1 METTI
6 TYEFL
11 YDLLRREK
19 DRTELQN
26 LEEEFYEKTVKY
38 MEEKKD
44 ILNSQEEKESI
55 FTGSEVQKTRKQI
68 ENIQKIIKE
77 LYETREQK
85 ILKLSVISSKMSNHS
100 NNRENMLNEERKFY
114 EDITYTL
121 NNYRENLLN
130 NLVRGKTINL
140 ETTKLLEKEDKPK
153 HLKKQVMPTNSRKS
167 VKFINEVPSFVG
179 TDLTVYG
186 PFQKEDIAKIPLDI
200 ANLLIKS
207 KKVIE
212 NENS

>member
-1 METTI
+1 
-6 TYEFL
+6 
-11 YDLLRREK
+11 
-19 DRTELQN
+19 
-26 LEEEFYEKTVKY
+26 
-38 MEEKKD
+38 
-44 ILNSQEEKESI
+44 
-55 FTGSEVQKTRKQI
+55 
-68 ENIQKIIKE
+68 
-77 LYETREQK
+77 
-85 ILKLSVISSKMSNHS
+85 MSNHS

>member
-19 DRTELQN
+19 DRAELQN

-85 ILKLSVISSKMSNHS
+85 ILSLSVISSKMSNHS
-100 NNRENMLNEERKFY
+100 NNRENMLNEEKKFY

-140 ETTKLLEKEDKPK
+140 ETAKLLEKEDKPK
-153 HLKKQVMPTNSRKS
+153 HLKKQVMPTNSGKS